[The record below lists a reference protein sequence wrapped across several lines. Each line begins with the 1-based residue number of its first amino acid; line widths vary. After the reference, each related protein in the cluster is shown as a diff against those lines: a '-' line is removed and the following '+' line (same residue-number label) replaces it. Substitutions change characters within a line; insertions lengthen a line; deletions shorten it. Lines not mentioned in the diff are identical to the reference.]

1 VVKTIIFDF
10 DGVILDSNH
19 VKEEAFAEI
28 FNEYG
33 TTIRNKVVKY
43 HRNNLGTSR
52 YDKFKFI
59 HKNYLN
65 KKIDNKNLENLS
77 FKFSKIVFNKVLNV
91 NFIPGSYKFISNN
104 LNNYDLHISSAT
116 PLNEL
121 INICKKRKIFSYFK
135 SINGYPHTKK
145 EHIKF
150 IIEKNNLNI
159 KEIVYIGDSVND
171 FKAAKFFNIN
181 FILLGK
187 KININDYKKIF
198 YLKNLINLSDL
209 IKNI

>member
-1 VVKTIIFDF
+1 MVKTIIFDF

-19 VKEEAFAEI
+19 VKEEAFAEV

-33 TTIRNKVVKY
+33 TAIRNKVVKY

-77 FKFSKIVFNKVLNV
+77 FKFSRIVFSKIINV
-91 NFIPGSYKFISNN
+91 DFIPGSYKFISNN
-104 LNNYDLHISSAT
+104 LNYYDLHISSAT

-121 INICKKRKIFSYFK
+121 IKICKKKKIHSYFK
-135 SINGYPHTKK
+135 SINGYPQTKK

-150 IIEKNNLNI
+150 IIEKNNLNT
-159 KEIVYIGDSVND
+159 KEIVYIGDTIND

-187 KININDYKKIF
+187 KININGYKKIYF
-198 YLKNLINLSDL
+198 LKNLINLSDF
-209 IKNI
+209 IEII

>member
-1 VVKTIIFDF
+1 M
-10 DGVILDSNH
+10 
-19 VKEEAFAEI
+19 
-28 FNEYG
+28 
-33 TTIRNKVVKY
+33 
-43 HRNNLGTSR
+43 
-52 YDKFKFI
+52 
-59 HKNYLN
+59 
-65 KKIDNKNLENLS
+65 
-77 FKFSKIVFNKVLNV
+77 
-91 NFIPGSYKFISNN
+91 
-104 LNNYDLHISSAT
+104 HISSAT

-135 SINGYPHTKK
+135 SINGYPRTKK

-187 KININDYKKIF
+187 KININDYKKIY
-198 YLKNLINLSDL
+198 YLKNLINLSDF
-209 IKNI
+209 IENI